1 MRAWRSCAVSM
12 LASASYSARAFVPSA
27 SFRGTPLLSRSLLRR
42 PVHSSSSC
50 AGNGGVVPAHRR
62 GVWVVQ
68 RRGEG
73 PAGVWQQGGRVRLLT
88 RMSSSGS
95 SSSAQ
100 EPEGVDGDEQQQWSV
115 TKVRQTFIDHFKSK
129 RE

>member
-73 PAGVWQQGGRVRLLT
+73 SAGVWQQGGRVRLLT
-88 RMSSSGS
+88 RMSTSGS
-95 SSSAQ
+95 TVQ
-100 EPEGVDGDEQQQWSV
+100 EPEGVGDQQQQWSV
-115 TKVRQTFIDHFKSK
+115 TKVC
-129 RE
+129 